1 MSMMG
6 GTALLDELLAEQAA
20 GCSAASHD
28 TGIRE
33 AAVVAPQLPVGM
45 HRGDPMAPCPT
56 PASNTAETRQDE
68 LLAAPPSPLSR
79 QIEELAREM
88 DDCLG
93 SLGDQW
99 EEEKRQHRQN
109 LINKL
114 EAQYGAENDFDA
126 SGESFYGS
134 SCYMPRHG
142 AIDSDK
148 PDLISP
154 FPEVASPEASLEATD
169 EVLARLRDEDEVERC
184 TDQARISSLRAEVE
198 ELRIK
203 AAGGSVSFAP
213 LNAVPL
219 SIVNRPAYVAPGTP
233 HPGLVLDASLSGL
246 DATLGLQA
254 WRDEVDAVLG
264 VDDMCFEDELR
275 GCSFDG
281 DADPAGLS
289 RMEGDLAGICAQ
301 VRLMEGVVASSS
313 HCVED
318 ELGEL
323 DQLLS
328 ECEDFHSRLRLGA

>member
-33 AAVVAPQLPVGM
+33 EAVVTPPMLPVGR
-45 HRGDPMAPCPT
+45 HRGDPTAPCVT
-56 PASNTAETRQDE
+56 PASNAAETRQDD
-68 LLAAPPSPLSR
+68 LLVAPGSPLSR

-126 SGESFYGS
+126 TGESFYGS

-154 FPEVASPEASLEATD
+154 FPEVASAEVSLEATD

-219 SIVNRPAYVAPGTP
+219 SIVDRPAYVVPALHTRVLFLMPLSLGSTQP
-233 HPGLVLDASLSGL
+233 LVS
-246 DATLGLQA
+246 
-254 WRDEVDAVLG
+254 
-264 VDDMCFEDELR
+264 
-275 GCSFDG
+275 
-281 DADPAGLS
+281 
-289 RMEGDLAGICAQ
+289 
-301 VRLMEGVVASSS
+301 
-313 HCVED
+313 
-318 ELGEL
+318 
-323 DQLLS
+323 
-328 ECEDFHSRLRLGA
+328 RLGAMRSTKSSASMTCVLKMNSGVAALMATPIPRVFLGWKATSQASARRCALWRALLHRPAIV